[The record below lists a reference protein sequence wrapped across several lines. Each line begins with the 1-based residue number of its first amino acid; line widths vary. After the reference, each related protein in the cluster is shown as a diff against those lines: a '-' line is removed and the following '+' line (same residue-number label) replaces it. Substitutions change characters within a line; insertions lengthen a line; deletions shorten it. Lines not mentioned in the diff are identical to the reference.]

1 VRFLR
6 ALEKARLRPA
16 ADRQQIAASVQ
27 AEIAPYIGSSDLDDL
42 RGAARAV
49 QDERWRLISAG
60 HCKMDDVHFA
70 SVVIAEQWLR
80 AQIELVRQAA
90 PIAEIQAEKRRDII
104 EVFIRDNLYA
114 DSGEVVELQAYAS
127 VRRKDRNESSKNAA

>member
-1 VRFLR
+1 MT
-6 ALEKARLRPA
+6 KP
-16 ADRQQIAASVQ
+16 SH
-27 AEIAPYIGSSDLDDL
+27 PTHPSSPLQVACY
-42 RGAARAV
+42 GC
-49 QDERWRLISAG
+49 DECP
-60 HCKMDDVHFA
+60 HD
-70 SVVIAEQWLR
+70 
-80 AQIELVRQAA
+80 LVRQAA